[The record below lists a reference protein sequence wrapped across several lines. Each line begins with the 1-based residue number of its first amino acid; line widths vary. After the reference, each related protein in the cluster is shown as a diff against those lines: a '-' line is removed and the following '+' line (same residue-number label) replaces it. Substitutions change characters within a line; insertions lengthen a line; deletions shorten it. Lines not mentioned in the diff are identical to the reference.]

1 VQVATGALDAAVARR
16 GAQDWDIAAASVILT
31 EAGVDF
37 RDVCSGAVLLN
48 REETRH
54 GALAALSE
62 ASLQPLLHAALI
74 RVYGCPGLQ
83 SSTAEVKA
91 T

>member
-1 VQVATGALDAAVARR
+1 M
-16 GAQDWDIAAASVILT
+16 ILS
-31 EAGVDF
+31 EANIEF
-37 RDVCSGAVLLN
+37 RDVCSGTLRFN

-62 ASLQPLLHAALI
+62 AWLQPLLHAALV
-74 RVYGCPGLQ
+74 RVYGCPEPQ
-83 SSTAEVKA
+83 NRTAEVKA